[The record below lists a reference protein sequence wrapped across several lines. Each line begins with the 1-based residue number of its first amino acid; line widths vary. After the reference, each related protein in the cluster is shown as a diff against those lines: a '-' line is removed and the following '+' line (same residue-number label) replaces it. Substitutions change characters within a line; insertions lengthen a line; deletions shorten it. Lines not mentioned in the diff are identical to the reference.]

1 MQGEYYDEGS
11 KMRPDLVILNANI
24 VTLDPAAPHCQ
35 ATAIKFGR
43 IAALGTTSDIK
54 KIATAE
60 TSMLDL
66 AGKTVLPGFIDT
78 HVHLDDFGLTLRTL
92 NLEQTTSVDEV
103 RRLLAERVKATPK
116 SKWVMGRGWNETRLR
131 EKRLLT
137 RWDLDEVSPEN
148 PVYLHHYTCHATLLN
163 SKGLEVSGID
173 RHTKPPAGGW
183 IDVDASGEPTGFLRS
198 NARFMAPVG
207 LNGVRPRPDLGTLRE
222 AIMIGVAEA
231 VKYGLTGIHV
241 PSADHDEIKVTQEL
255 AEEGKLPLRI
265 TLLPKVELLDHI
277 LQLGIHS
284 GLGDEMLRIGA
295 IKIFSDGSLIAKT
308 AAMKEPFEGEPNN
321 LGILND
327 KEVFTKQIIEANRAG
342 MQIAVHAVGD
352 RAIEEVLEAY
362 EKALKDTPR
371 SDHRHRIEHGSI
383 VPKTLRN
390 KAKRLGV
397 VISTQPELVTRNGD
411 GFDASL
417 GEKRMRYT
425 YPIRSLLEEGVVVSG
440 SSDCPLT
447 YCNPLKGI
455 WSAVSRESEN
465 TGRVITPDE
474 KVTIDQAIRMYTVNA
489 AYIGFDENFRGT
501 IEEGKLA
508 DFTVLSKDPYV
519 VNTDDLKNIVVEM
532 TIVDGKVVYTRTNHR
547 FSSP

>member
-1 MQGEYYDEGS
+1 MRGWYYGGGK
-11 KMRPDLVILNANI
+11 KMRPDLVMLNANI
-24 VTLDPAAPHCQ
+24 VTLNPAAPRFQ
-35 ATAIKFGR
+35 AAAIKFGR
-43 IAALGTTSDIK
+43 ISALGTTSDIE
-54 KIATAE
+54 KIATNG
-60 TSMLDL
+60 TSVIDL
-66 AGKTVLPGFIDT
+66 EGKTVLPGFIDT

-92 NLEQTTSVDEV
+92 NLEDAKSVDEV
-103 RRLLAERVKATPK
+103 KGLLAGRVNGTPK
-116 SKWVMGRGWNETRLR
+116 GEWVIGRGWNENRLKER
-131 EKRLLT
+131 RLLT
-137 RWDLDEVSPEN
+137 RWDLDEVSPGN
-148 PVYLHHYTCHATLLN
+148 PVYLHHFTCHATLLN
-163 SKGLEVSGID
+163 SKGLEASGID

-222 AIMIGVAEA
+222 AILIGVAEA

-255 AEEGKLPLRI
+255 AEEGRLPIRI

-308 AAMKEPFEGEPNN
+308 AAVKEPFEGEPNN
-321 LGILND
+321 LGLLND

-371 SDHRHRIEHGSI
+371 RDHRHRIEHGSI
-383 VPKTLRN
+383 VPMTLRE
-390 KAKRLGV
+390 KARRLGV

-411 GFDASL
+411 GFEASL

-425 YPIRSLLEEGVVVSG
+425 YPIKSLLEEGVVVSG

-465 TGRVITPDE
+465 SGRVITPEE
-474 KVTIDQAIRMYTVNA
+474 KVSIDQAIHMYTVNA
-489 AYIGFDENFRGT
+489 AYVGFEENLKGT

-508 DFTVLSKDPYV
+508 DFTVLSKDPYTV
-519 VNTDDLKNIVVEM
+519 KTDDLTKILVEM
-532 TIVDGKVVYTRTNHR
+532 TMVGGKVVYDRKIHR
-547 FSSP
+547 SISP